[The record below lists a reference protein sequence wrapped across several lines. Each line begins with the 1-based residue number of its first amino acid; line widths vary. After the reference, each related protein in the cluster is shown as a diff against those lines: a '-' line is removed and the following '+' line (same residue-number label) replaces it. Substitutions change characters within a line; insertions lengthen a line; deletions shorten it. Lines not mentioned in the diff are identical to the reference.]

1 MTAELVHCF
10 AQSAPWLA
18 ELNHARLEIVQRPLN
33 KAALLFVV
41 RQQVMPKRML
51 QVSPSKPFSSSWI
64 TLMTHLAQNLG
75 VTEND
80 DTILRTSQSDVE
92 TPWIIQETNALVLVA
107 PHTAEDD
114 IILFATLESVDASHF
129 NFLV

>member
-1 MTAELVHCF
+1 
-10 AQSAPWLA
+10 
-18 ELNHARLEIVQRPLN
+18 
-33 KAALLFVV
+33 
-41 RQQVMPKRML
+41 
-51 QVSPSKPFSSSWI
+51 
-64 TLMTHLAQNLG
+64 MTHLAQNLG

-114 IILFATLESVDASHF
+114 IILFTTLESVDASHF